1 MNTPDGNCKAR
12 ILFVEDHSD
21 TRDLVLLV
29 LGREGYEVSLASG
42 FHQARQLLS
51 MNSYDLV
58 LLDWYY
64 EDGTGLDLCK
74 LIRQTDNS
82 TPVYFYTA
90 VAYNSELHKAIEA
103 GAQGCFV
110 KPVHNE
116 HLLRAISHQLRKNS
130 VRQQDS
136 GL

>member
-1 MNTPDGNCKAR
+1 MQPNTNTQKGGNGR

-21 TRDLVLLV
+21 TRELVLMV
-29 LGREGYEVSLASG
+29 LSREGYEVSLASG
-42 FHQARQLLS
+42 FIEARQLLDS
-51 MNSYDLV
+51 NSYDLI

-64 EDGTGLDLCK
+64 EDGSGLDLCK
-74 LIRQTDNS
+74 IIRETDKS

-110 KPVHNE
+110 KPVHSE
-116 HLLRAISHQLRKNS
+116 HLVRAISIQLGR
-130 VRQQDS
+130 RA
-136 GL
+136 